1 MKKLFRK
8 HVSILKKPGAD
19 ILASLTPEKCDLMH
33 MASCVM
39 EEAAELY
46 SPIKKHIFYN
56 KPLDMANVRGELGD
70 IMFYIEGV
78 ALNLG
83 IDLDEIKAENIE
95 KLKARYP
102 QGYSD
107 QSAQKR
113 ADMQICTSCGCE
125 MEKPSL
131 THYKSVVEDAERLC
145 GRCATETI
153 IGGSYLGKKVVA
165 LNSAAEQFTK
175 GVSYDVT
182 SIFVHSDGEIILKVA
197 ADDRGR
203 SDNGWSHRN
212 FKISEW

>member
-1 MKKLFRK
+1 MKDKFRK

-33 MASCVM
+33 MASCLM

-70 IMFYIEGV
+70 ILFYIEGV

-83 IDLDEIKAENIE
+83 IELDEIKAENIE

-113 ADMQICTSCGCE
+113 ADMQICTNCGCE

-131 THYKSVVEDAERLC
+131 TQYLDAYDDSRNLCNKCASEDKIGSNYIGKIAESVVSIEGDFTA
-145 GRCATETI
+145 
-153 IGGSYLGKKVVA
+153 GKR
-165 LNSAAEQFTK
+165 
-175 GVSYDVT
+175 YDVSSVT
-182 SIFVHSDGEIILKVA
+182 IHP
-197 ADDRGR
+197 DDTLTIYVRK
-203 SDNGWSHRN
+203 DDKHKHNGMDASN
-212 FKISEW
+212 FKIWEF